1 MVSPGGGGAGFA
13 HRVCLPSPDEGTFT
27 TIRVKG
33 VRFLIAS
40 FLYIFMI

>member
-1 MVSPGGGGAGFA
+1 MTQREGAGFA

-40 FLYIFMI
+40 LLFIFMI

>member
-1 MVSPGGGGAGFA
+1 MTQREGAGFA
-13 HRVCLPSPDEGTFT
+13 HHVCLPSPDEGTLT

-40 FLYIFMI
+40 LLFIFMI